1 MNDLDQASDHALLK
15 DLCDRLRTLRKRR
28 GWTQAGL
35 AEQAGLSRM
44 TVVRL
49 ERGDSVHVMTLI
61 QVLRALG
68 DLESLRALVEPP
80 PPSPMQALR
89 EQRGG
94 PSGT

>member
-1 MNDLDQASDHALLK
+1 
-15 DLCDRLRTLRKRR
+15 
-28 GWTQAGL
+28 
-35 AEQAGLSRM
+35 M